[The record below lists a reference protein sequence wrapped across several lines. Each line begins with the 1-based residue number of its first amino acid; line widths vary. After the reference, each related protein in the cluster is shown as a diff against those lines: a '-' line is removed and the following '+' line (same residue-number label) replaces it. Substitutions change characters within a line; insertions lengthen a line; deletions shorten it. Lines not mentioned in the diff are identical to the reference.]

1 MFTWICPVCGREVP
15 PSYTECPTCAETNKT
30 PAVSQAPVLKPD
42 EPPPVPRAP
51 YLRLSD
57 EAASTPTPR
66 RGMPTWLMSIVFAL
80 AFGGVVAGAY
90 FGVQYLKKEPA
101 SESPPPAKT
110 ALEPA
115 TSVSATSGKTNPLLR
130 QIEIGGIRL
139 TQNKAGKTEARFL
152 VINHSGAEISDLG
165 GTVGLQARTSK
176 KDEEPV
182 GAFPFKIPVLGP
194 YESKEA
200 SATVDTKL
208 KVYEL
213 PDWQNLDLRVQV
225 TSPQ

>member
-30 PAVSQAPVLKPD
+30 PAVSQTPVIKPD

-51 YLRLSD
+51 YLRLQD
-57 EAASTPTPR
+57 QPAATPTPR
-66 RGMPTWLMSIVFAL
+66 GGMPTWLMSIVFAL

-101 SESPPPAKT
+101 PETPAPAAESKPA
-110 ALEPA
+110 AAAPA
-115 TSVSATSGKTNPLLR
+115 APGKTNPILKHL
-130 QIEIGGIRL
+130 EIGGVRL
-139 TQNKAGKTEARFL
+139 TQNSAGKTEVRFL
-152 VINHSGAEISDLG
+152 VINHSGAEIADLA

-182 GAFPFKIPVLGP
+182 GAFAFKIPVLGP
-194 YESKEA
+194 YESKES
-200 SATVDTKL
+200 SAIVDTKL